1 MSTRELEDDA
11 RLVGAIETGDP
22 HAASLLWR
30 RHAPMVVRMLRRTL
44 GSSADVEDLAQEVFL
59 IVFHKLRR
67 LRTPTS
73 LKAFI
78 IAVVVRVCLQQRRR
92 LSVRQQTPP
101 PPESE
106 TSDRELVAR
115 EAEARIALSRLLAVL
130 GRISPTDRTATM
142 LRCVELRKL
151 SDIASALDVSLATV
165 KRRIA
170 RGSAKVALL
179 AERDPFLAP
188 YSVTG
193 HRRSAAVRAAVLPAR
208 SAS

>member
-1 MSTRELEDDA
+1 MTKRERDDDA
-11 RLVGAIETGDP
+11 SLVGAIETGDRHAPSP
-22 HAASLLWR
+22 HWR
-30 RHAPMVVRMLRRTL
+30 RHAPMVGRMLRRGL
-44 GSSADVEDLAQEVFL
+44 GDSADVEDLAQEVFL

-78 IAVVVRVCLQQRRR
+78 IAVAVRICLQQRRR
-92 LSVRQQTPP
+92 LSVRQQTP

-115 EAEARIALSRLLAVL
+115 EAEARIALSRYVGVL
-130 GRISPTDRTATM
+130 RRVNATDRTATM
-142 LRCVELRKL
+142 LRHLELRGL
-151 SDIASALDVSLATV
+151 NDIASALDLSLATV

-179 AERDPFLAP
+179 AGRDPFLAP
-188 YSVTG
+188 YSVAGRPLRT
-193 HRRSAAVRAAVLPAR
+193 A
-208 SAS
+208 

>member
-1 MSTRELEDDA
+1 MSKRELEDDA
-11 RLVGAIETGDP
+11 RLVRAIETGDQ

-30 RHAPMVVRMLRRTL
+30 RHAPMVVRMLRRAL
-44 GSSADVEDLAQEVFL
+44 GGSVDVEDLAQEVFL

-78 IAVVVRVCLQQRRR
+78 IAVAVRICLQQRRR

-101 PPESE
+101 PEWE

-115 EAEARIALSRLLAVL
+115 EVEARIALSRLLTVL
-130 GRISPTDRTATM
+130 GRVSPTDRTATM
-142 LRCVELRKL
+142 LRYLELRRL
-151 SDIASALDVSLATV
+151 TDIASALDVSLATV

-188 YSVTG
+188 YSVIG
-193 HRRSAAVRAAVLPAR
+193 QRRSAAVRAAVPDPLRTA
-208 SAS
+208 

>member
-1 MSTRELEDDA
+1 MSKRELEDDA
-11 RLVGAIETGDP
+11 RLVGAIETGNQ

-30 RHAPMVVRMLRRTL
+30 RHAPMVIRMLRRTL
-44 GSSADVEDLAQEVFL
+44 GSSADVEDLAQEIFL
-59 IVFHKLRR
+59 VVFHKLRA

-78 IAVVVRVCLQQRRR
+78 IGIAVRICLKQRRR
-92 LSVRQQTPP
+92 RSVHQVTPA
-101 PPESE
+101 PEWE

-130 GRISPTDRTATM
+130 GRVGPTDRTATM
-142 LRCVELRKL
+142 LRYLELRKL
-151 SDIASALDVSLATV
+151 SDIASALDISLATV

-188 YSVTG
+188 YAG
-193 HRRSAAVRAAVLPAR
+193 AR
-208 SAS
+208 SPPETDPLRTG